1 MDDTDGGPGKILR
14 AKSLKRGK
22 PEERIT
28 DRVKLERVLGVTVA
42 SNASLG
48 TDNNGI
54 IAYPAGCTVVLFNI
68 RTEQQNHIIN
78 TSRKTITSLA
88 YSSCG
93 RYIVTGECGHQPAVR
108 VWDLQSDPQSGHPGL
123 APQPQQVAE
132 FLGHKYGV
140 NCVAFS
146 PTNKYVVSVGTQHD
160 MIVNVWDWKNNIKV
174 ASNKVSTKV
183 KAIAFSENGNY
194 FVTVGNRHVK
204 FWFLE
209 SGKNKYKEAV
219 PLMGRSAILGEQ
231 RNNYFCDVACGKGEC
246 GDSTYAITRSGLLC
260 EFNNRR
266 LLDKWV
272 ELRTTSANCITVG
285 QKHIF
290 VGCAE
295 GIIRC
300 FDPTTLRFIT
310 TLPRCHYLGV
320 DVSLGTNIQHMASPP
335 QDAKYP
341 DTVAIT
347 FDETNNKLTAV
358 YNDHSIYIWD
368 VFNIKRVGK
377 SCSFLY
383 HSACIWGVEMAPQ
396 NSGLPPGSFLTC
408 SSDDTIR
415 VWTLDKMNEK
425 NSRGMYQQNVYSND
439 LLKVVYIDK
448 DLSYIKDLDISG
460 TVTNDK
466 QPDQT
471 SYDGKNGVR
480 SIRISPNGKHL
491 ASGDRSGNIRIH
503 DIAQM
508 KELYKIE
515 AHDSEVLCLEYSA
528 NESSYSLLA
537 SASRDRLIHVFDT
550 KNGYDFVQTLDDH
563 SSSITAVRFLNHSN
577 NIQMISCGADKSLIF
592 RSLGEFNGKVQFAR
606 DHNATGK
613 TTLYDM
619 EVDTGQKH
627 VLTACQDRNVRIY
640 NVTTG
645 KHTKTFKGS
654 TGDDGTLIKV
664 VLDRS
669 GIYLA
674 TSCTDKSL
682 SVYDYYSGECMATMC
697 GHSELATGL
706 RFTNDC
712 RRLVSASGDGCIFVW
727 RIPHDMVITMQA
739 RLSQQAM
746 RQGKMLESEM
756 FNENSNFDIYEG
768 ISNIDANYRF
778 SIGQLPQWAKK
789 QLTEE
794 SSQPPSVTKGVA
806 APKGRWAQRAEF
818 STTLVQSLY
827 GGNPVL
833 FPAVDRRLDSDGSK
847 ESSLDSGTDLKLYQE
862 TKKVESMSM
871 TSKISPN
878 ITIRDRNRRGIMTDD
893 SAIGD
898 ISLRRPLYY
907 PSLADSPSG
916 NEYTVTNIDAD
927 ELRKSQRKKKTPQIL
942 IQQPTTGTYDSE
954 DDDDDASTPSGE
966 NTDRNPMSLF
976 SVSSESLDQL
986 VNRERYLQSTF
997 ESMSGAE
1004 TEHHTPSNKS
1014 SFSSKFLTNSGN
1026 KNIEAINAV
1035 KMTKSDP
1042 EAIKKRQELNK
1053 RIAETK
1059 KKLESFGH
1067 VSPLKYSQSI
1077 HDLSH
1082 IPERDKWSK
1091 KQADIDSANASST
1104 NTTINKTDPCSVCTS
1119 ISTSFTDFV
1128 PSSKSVPVD
1137 LQLCGCFMSDIEKNT
1152 TQLSQILNLSRD
1164 NDKTCSKSR
1173 PLSLSGLNT
1182 VNFDAESISF
1192 RESLEKATKSPERS
1206 LESLIRPRKLKL
1218 DKTLT
1223 KYKMHKSLP
1232 VSPVSEE
1239 RQFAD
1244 FVDQQKCSDLQQR
1257 QSFSYFLDL
1266 DPKSTDEGFRQVC
1279 SDIEKFSVDFNKK
1292 YDQIEKNFPVK
1303 SAKGEENN
1311 PEDEDGNFSSDSLED
1326 YNFFSYSI
1334 KKGKKNVPPRRCV
1347 SNNEIYRYQEEYIE
1361 EIPKSESFYL
1371 NQNYS
1376 IQGSQE
1382 SILSDEN
1389 NLDYNDFYRGEA
1401 KSYCNSLESVISN
1414 DSDCKSAPLEI
1425 LFEDKRKELISE
1437 GNCKMPHSQS
1447 LPKNISCKYDT
1458 ELSSSLPKNFI
1469 EHHYTAS
1476 QPIQAS
1482 SGKKSKGSLKTCQT
1496 QTDFETPQQIVAKK
1510 AGRGSEDF
1518 QKKLLKFESTIAQST
1533 HKKPVAFF
1541 VETNTSRGKSNTKL
1555 SKENV
1560 PINLPKNSQKTK
1572 HENSEMYIPTL
1583 ASKNKQYK
1591 SKFCNVLNNKP
1602 DQNLDIFEERA
1613 NGKNNGNNFTL
1624 STINF
1629 ERNGNRNN
1637 IQETSSLDRHLFAKG
1652 LLNANEKI
1660 THKPPKAVRRHSSKN
1675 RKSKTTYE
1683 YIRKEDFFKNNTNVK
1698 GEQNLCTDPRLLHEA
1713 SVRRRPLYYP
1723 SLADSPSG
1731 NEYTV
1736 TNIDADELRKS
1747 QRKKKTPQ
1755 ILIQQ
1760 PTTGTYDSE
1769 DDDDDAS
1776 TPSGENT
1783 DRNPMSLFS
1792 VSSESLDQ
1800 LVNRERYLQ
1809 STFESMSGAETEH
1822 HTPSNKS
1829 SFSSKFLT
1837 NSGNKNIEAINA
1849 VKMTKSDPE
1858 AIKKRQELNKRIAE
1872 TKKKL
1877 ESFGHVSPL
1886 KYSQSIHD
1894 LSHIPERDKWSK
1906 KQADIDSANASSTNT
1921 TINKTDPCSVCTSI
1935 STSFTDFVPSSKS
1948 VPVDLQLCGCF
1959 MSDIEKNTTQLSQI
1973 LNLSRDN
1980 DKTCSKSRPLSLSG
1994 LNTVNFDAESISF
2007 RESLEKATKSPER
2020 SLESLVRPRK
2030 LKLDK
2035 TLTKYKMHKSLPV
2048 SPVSEERQFAD
2059 FVDQQKCSDLQQ
2071 RQSFSYFL
2079 DLDPK
2084 STDEG
2089 FRQVCS
2095 DIEKFSVDFNK
2106 KYDQIEKNFPVKSAK
2121 NEENNPED
2129 EDGNFS
2135 SDSLEDYNFFSYSIK
2150 KGKKNVPPRRCV
2162 SNNEIYRYQEE
2173 YIEEIP
2179 KSESFYLN
2187 QNYSIQGSQE
2197 SILSDENNL
2206 DYNDF
2211 YRGEAK
2217 SYCNSLESV
2226 ISNDSD
2232 CKSALL
2238 EILFEDKRKELI
2250 SEGNCKMPHSQSLPK
2265 NISCKYDTELSSSLP
2280 KNFIEHHYTAS
2291 QPIQASSGKKSKGG
2305 LKTCQ
2310 TQTDFETPQQIVAKK
2325 AGRGSEDFQKKLLKF
2340 ESTIAQSTHKKP
2352 VAFFVETNTSRG
2364 KSNTKL
2370 SKENVPI
2377 NLPKNSQKT
2386 KHENS
2391 EMYIPTL
2398 ASKNKQYKSKFC
2410 NVLNNKPDQN
2420 LDMFEERANG
2430 KNNGNNFTLS
2440 TINFERNG
2448 NRNNIQETSSL
2459 DRHLFAKGLL
2469 NANEKIT
2476 HKPPKAVR
2484 RHSSKNRKSKTTY
2497 EYIRKEDFFKN
2508 NTNVKGE
2515 QNLSTDEIKG
2525 SASVLNNRTK
2535 DLVITGENTIELR
2548 FKEKNI
2554 ECDVEAGSCRSRNN
2568 VLNVKIAEGVSKF
2581 DKKSEHQNN
2590 ILTELYDSL
2599 DKKSPPSKM
2608 DLDSLD
2614 INLNTTNN
2622 SDTESTKNFFGSL
2635 ELNVWGKSSC
2645 VSKNAALHLENV
2657 LMKQS
2662 TNEKPE
2668 KKVSPQDKIATAL
2681 QNIKILNEIQR
2692 KIHQINTLIDIYR
2705 KNVSKSKVKALS
2717 SMYESFL
2724 TTSQSYYNDLT
2735 KLQATPLKYRRRN
2748 LSLPSFVERRLNSDS
2763 KSGNGVPSKLA
2774 TPTNNQDDR
2783 NIEGDAWRKILAAF
2797 VFHVFVAEHS
2807 CLYYK
2812 HVIYCYV
2819 YILNVI
2825 KINKIDLYLDDT
2837 SSPESSL
2844 RRSCSLSDLS
2854 MQNASNLAKRK
2865 PEQTVKKPA
2874 PPARMTP
2881 RYVKNNSMMRSKSS
2895 VMLNQ
2900 QHSDSENDSQDKKM
2914 SRLMRPTISSHNKM
2928 SQKSLQARKKQSYST
2943 SNLNQIGIDNVS
2955 TSDDEETIK
2964 KPQVP
2969 PRMSRQQSFENGQ
2982 STKRLMNNKD
2992 QKRSSR
2998 HSIHFDDTLTNED
3011 IDISSE
3017 SMDFS
3022 SIEFSNQLCE
3032 DVSKHLVRTADNV
3045 VKIYEKLKENEEAGE
3060 SQAEAMDCIKMS
3072 LIRTHKVVHDCIF
3085 NEFKQNNGNIDVN
3098 QTDAIKKLNDLVS
3111 KGASGSGSVIDLM
3124 QQYSDILL
3132 DMMQQKIHSS
3142 NI

>member
-847 ESSLDSGTDLKLYQE
+847 ESSLDSGTELKLYQE

-898 ISLRRPLYY
+898 I
-907 PSLADSPSG
+907 
-916 NEYTVTNIDAD
+916 E
-927 ELRKSQRKKKTPQIL
+927 
-942 IQQPTTGTYDSE
+942 
-954 DDDDDASTPSGE
+954 ST
-966 NTDRNPMSLF
+966 
-976 SVSSESLDQL
+976 
-986 VNRERYLQSTF
+986 
-997 ESMSGAE
+997 A
-1004 TEHHTPSNKS
+1004 
-1014 SFSSKFLTNSGN
+1014 
-1026 KNIEAINAV
+1026 
-1035 KMTKSDP
+1035 
-1042 EAIKKRQELNK
+1042 
-1053 RIAETK
+1053 
-1059 KKLESFGH
+1059 
-1067 VSPLKYSQSI
+1067 
-1077 HDLSH
+1077 HD
-1082 IPERDKWSK
+1082 
-1091 KQADIDSANASST
+1091 
-1104 NTTINKTDPCSVCTS
+1104 
-1119 ISTSFTDFV
+1119 
-1128 PSSKSVPVD
+1128 
-1137 LQLCGCFMSDIEKNT
+1137 G
-1152 TQLSQILNLSRD
+1152 
-1164 NDKTCSKSR
+1164 
-1173 PLSLSGLNT
+1173 
-1182 VNFDAESISF
+1182 
-1192 RESLEKATKSPERS
+1192 
-1206 LESLIRPRKLKL
+1206 
-1218 DKTLT
+1218 
-1223 KYKMHKSLP
+1223 
-1232 VSPVSEE
+1232 
-1239 RQFAD
+1239 
-1244 FVDQQKCSDLQQR
+1244 
-1257 QSFSYFLDL
+1257 DL
-1266 DPKSTDEGFRQVC
+1266 DS
-1279 SDIEKFSVDFNKK
+1279 
-1292 YDQIEKNFPVK
+1292 
-1303 SAKGEENN
+1303 
-1311 PEDEDGNFSSDSLED
+1311 
-1326 YNFFSYSI
+1326 
-1334 KKGKKNVPPRRCV
+1334 
-1347 SNNEIYRYQEEYIE
+1347 
-1361 EIPKSESFYL
+1361 
-1371 NQNYS
+1371 
-1376 IQGSQE
+1376 
-1382 SILSDEN
+1382 
-1389 NLDYNDFYRGEA
+1389 
-1401 KSYCNSLESVISN
+1401 
-1414 DSDCKSAPLEI
+1414 
-1425 LFEDKRKELISE
+1425 
-1437 GNCKMPHSQS
+1437 
-1447 LPKNISCKYDT
+1447 DT
-1458 ELSSSLPKNFI
+1458 E
-1469 EHHYTAS
+1469 Y
-1476 QPIQAS
+1476 
-1482 SGKKSKGSLKTCQT
+1482 
-1496 QTDFETPQQIVAKK
+1496 
-1510 AGRGSEDF
+1510 
-1518 QKKLLKFESTIAQST
+1518 
-1533 HKKPVAFF
+1533 
-1541 VETNTSRGKSNTKL
+1541 
-1555 SKENV
+1555 
-1560 PINLPKNSQKTK
+1560 
-1572 HENSEMYIPTL
+1572 
-1583 ASKNKQYK
+1583 
-1591 SKFCNVLNNKP
+1591 
-1602 DQNLDIFEERA
+1602 
-1613 NGKNNGNNFTL
+1613 
-1624 STINF
+1624 
-1629 ERNGNRNN
+1629 
-1637 IQETSSLDRHLFAKG
+1637 
-1652 LLNANEKI
+1652 
-1660 THKPPKAVRRHSSKN
+1660 
-1675 RKSKTTYE
+1675 
-1683 YIRKEDFFKNNTNVK
+1683 
-1698 GEQNLCTDPRLLHEA
+1698 
-1713 SVRRRPLYYP
+1713 RRRPLYYP

-1906 KQADIDSANASSTNT
+1906 KQ
-1921 TINKTDPCSVCTSI
+1921 V
-1935 STSFTDFVPSSKS
+1935 
-1948 VPVDLQLCGCF
+1948 
-1959 MSDIEKNTTQLSQI
+1959 
-1973 LNLSRDN
+1973 
-1980 DKTCSKSRPLSLSG
+1980 
-1994 LNTVNFDAESISF
+1994 
-2007 RESLEKATKSPER
+2007 
-2020 SLESLVRPRK
+2020 
-2030 LKLDK
+2030 
-2035 TLTKYKMHKSLPV
+2035 
-2048 SPVSEERQFAD
+2048 
-2059 FVDQQKCSDLQQ
+2059 
-2071 RQSFSYFL
+2071 
-2079 DLDPK
+2079 
-2084 STDEG
+2084 
-2089 FRQVCS
+2089 
-2095 DIEKFSVDFNK
+2095 
-2106 KYDQIEKNFPVKSAK
+2106 
-2121 NEENNPED
+2121 
-2129 EDGNFS
+2129 
-2135 SDSLEDYNFFSYSIK
+2135 
-2150 KGKKNVPPRRCV
+2150 
-2162 SNNEIYRYQEE
+2162 
-2173 YIEEIP
+2173 
-2179 KSESFYLN
+2179 
-2187 QNYSIQGSQE
+2187 
-2197 SILSDENNL
+2197 
-2206 DYNDF
+2206 
-2211 YRGEAK
+2211 
-2217 SYCNSLESV
+2217 
-2226 ISNDSD
+2226 
-2232 CKSALL
+2232 
-2238 EILFEDKRKELI
+2238 
-2250 SEGNCKMPHSQSLPK
+2250 
-2265 NISCKYDTELSSSLP
+2265 
-2280 KNFIEHHYTAS
+2280 
-2291 QPIQASSGKKSKGG
+2291 
-2305 LKTCQ
+2305 
-2310 TQTDFETPQQIVAKK
+2310 
-2325 AGRGSEDFQKKLLKF
+2325 
-2340 ESTIAQSTHKKP
+2340 
-2352 VAFFVETNTSRG
+2352 
-2364 KSNTKL
+2364 
-2370 SKENVPI
+2370 
-2377 NLPKNSQKT
+2377 
-2386 KHENS
+2386 
-2391 EMYIPTL
+2391 
-2398 ASKNKQYKSKFC
+2398 
-2410 NVLNNKPDQN
+2410 
-2420 LDMFEERANG
+2420 
-2430 KNNGNNFTLS
+2430 
-2440 TINFERNG
+2440 
-2448 NRNNIQETSSL
+2448 
-2459 DRHLFAKGLL
+2459 
-2469 NANEKIT
+2469 
-2476 HKPPKAVR
+2476 
-2484 RHSSKNRKSKTTY
+2484 
-2497 EYIRKEDFFKN
+2497 
-2508 NTNVKGE
+2508 
-2515 QNLSTDEIKG
+2515 
-2525 SASVLNNRTK
+2525 
-2535 DLVITGENTIELR
+2535 
-2548 FKEKNI
+2548 
-2554 ECDVEAGSCRSRNN
+2554 
-2568 VLNVKIAEGVSKF
+2568 
-2581 DKKSEHQNN
+2581 
-2590 ILTELYDSL
+2590 
-2599 DKKSPPSKM
+2599 
-2608 DLDSLD
+2608 
-2614 INLNTTNN
+2614 
-2622 SDTESTKNFFGSL
+2622 
-2635 ELNVWGKSSC
+2635 
-2645 VSKNAALHLENV
+2645 
-2657 LMKQS
+2657 
-2662 TNEKPE
+2662 
-2668 KKVSPQDKIATAL
+2668 
-2681 QNIKILNEIQR
+2681 
-2692 KIHQINTLIDIYR
+2692 
-2705 KNVSKSKVKALS
+2705 
-2717 SMYESFL
+2717 
-2724 TTSQSYYNDLT
+2724 
-2735 KLQATPLKYRRRN
+2735 
-2748 LSLPSFVERRLNSDS
+2748 
-2763 KSGNGVPSKLA
+2763 
-2774 TPTNNQDDR
+2774 
-2783 NIEGDAWRKILAAF
+2783 
-2797 VFHVFVAEHS
+2797 
-2807 CLYYK
+2807 
-2812 HVIYCYV
+2812 
-2819 YILNVI
+2819 
-2825 KINKIDLYLDDT
+2825 YLDDT

-2998 HSIHFDDTLTNED
+2998 HSIYFDDTLTNED

-3032 DVSKHLVRTADNV
+3032 DVSKQLVRTADNV